1 MSAVDERAAR
11 IAGLRALAD
20 ALEANPDLPL
30 PGRRV
35 AHCVR
40 VDDDAAGQAE
50 VMRAAELLGVEA
62 IIDGGS
68 AHASR
73 TFGGVT
79 YEVFHV
85 GLQRRADHDALMSY
99 RGAVAAPAGA

>member
-11 IAGLRALAD
+11 IAGLRELAD

-30 PGRRV
+30 PDHRIQ
-35 AHCVR
+35 HCVL
-40 VDDDAAGQAE
+40 VDDDEAGQAE

-62 IIDGGS
+62 TVDGGS
-68 AHASR
+68 ANASR
-73 TFGGVT
+73 KFDGVT

-85 GLQRRADHDALMSY
+85 GTQFMAEYDALMSY